1 MNTPNKDTL
10 EKSIKVLQKIMRIQ
24 DWNIDVELISSREM
38 ASKYP
43 DKADFHT
50 QAMSDRNLRR
60 NYAEIS
66 MNKDNICDEGE
77 TWYDTLIHEM
87 LHVQETEYFNTVK
100 AYMSENGTFFQ
111 TIHERY
117 IDKLQKVFSY
127 VYPLE
132 KFMKD
137 NPDIFEIT

>member
-1 MNTPNKDTL
+1 VDTPNKDTL
-10 EKSIKVLQKIMRIQ
+10 EKTIKVLQRIMRIQ
-24 DWNIDVELISSREM
+24 DWDIDAELISNREIV
-38 ASKYP
+38 SKYP

-60 NYAEIS
+60 NYALIS
-66 MNKDNICDEGE
+66 MNNEHICDEGE
-77 TWYDTLIHEM
+77 TWYDTLVHEM
-87 LHVQETEYFNTVK
+87 LHVQETSYLNTAL
-100 AYMSENGTFFQ
+100 AYMRKNGTFFQ
-111 TIHERY
+111 TVHEQY
-117 IDKLQKVFSY
+117 IDKLQKMFSY

>member
-1 MNTPNKDTL
+1 MDTPNIDTL
-10 EKSIKVLQKIMRIQ
+10 EKTIKVLQRIMRIQ

-38 ASKYP
+38 VSKYP

-60 NYAEIS
+60 NCAAIS
-66 MNKDNICDEGE
+66 MNKDDICDEDG
-77 TWYDTLIHEM
+77 TWYDTLVHEM
-87 LHVQETEYFNTVK
+87 LHVQETEYLNTAK

-111 TIHERY
+111 TIHEQY
-117 IDKLQKVFSY
+117 IDKLQKMFSY

-137 NPDIFEIT
+137 NPEIFEIT